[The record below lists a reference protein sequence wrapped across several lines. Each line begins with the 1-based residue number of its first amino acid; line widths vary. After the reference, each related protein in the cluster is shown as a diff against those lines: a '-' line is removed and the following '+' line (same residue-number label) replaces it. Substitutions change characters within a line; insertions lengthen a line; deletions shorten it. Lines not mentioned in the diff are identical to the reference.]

1 MMELTNLFKRGGSVT
16 RTEHLEATRILQ
28 HLFNA
33 SSFVGID
40 FGSGPNHHLLYFK
53 RDGNESWLSIEGPWY
68 VHSSGP
74 SFNEDEQ
81 LHHLVGL
88 RRERVRSVRLT
99 EDNPNLELTFESGSV
114 LFVNGYHEQ
123 YESWQA
129 GDARPLGGEHFL
141 LVAMPQGD
149 LAVFAEDDV

>member
-1 MMELTNLFKRGGSVT
+1 MT
-16 RTEHLEATRILQ
+16 RTEHLEATRILH

-53 RDGNESWLSIEGPWY
+53 RDDNESWLSIEGPWY

-81 LHHLVGL
+81 LQHLVGL
-88 RRERVRSVRLT
+88 RRERVCSIRLS
-99 EDNPNLELTFESGSV
+99 EDNPHLELSFESGAV

-149 LAVFAEDDV
+149 LAVFAEEDV

>member
-1 MMELTNLFKRGGSVT
+1 MMELTNPFKRGESVA
-16 RTEHLEATRILQ
+16 RIKHLEATRILQ

-53 RDGNESWLSIEGPWY
+53 RGDNESWLSIEGPWY

-81 LHHLVGL
+81 LHHLIGL
-88 RRERVRSVRLT
+88 RRERVCSIRLS
-99 EDNPNLELTFESGSV
+99 EDTPHLELTFESGAV

-149 LAVFAEDDV
+149 LAVFAEEDV

>member
-1 MMELTNLFKRGGSVT
+1 MMELTNPFKRGGSVT

-40 FGSGPNHHLLYFK
+40 FGSGPNHHLLYFN

-88 RRERVRSVRLT
+88 RRERVRSILLS
-99 EDNPNLELTFESGSV
+99 EDNPHLELTFESGAV

-149 LAVFAEDDV
+149 LAVFAEEDV